1 MLGPLLRRHLMARGE
16 EAERPFGRHQVTR
29 IVVGLGNP
37 GPEYE
42 GTRHNVGFC
51 VLDHL
56 ALHEG
61 LLFQTARELEKTMEV
76 APTDP
81 GGGGEERTRAY
92 GGPRKFRFARDYDH
106 DALLVKPETFMNRS
120 GDVVGALAQ
129 WAGAPAEDILVV
141 YDDLDLDLGRLRL
154 RPHGG
159 AGGHNGMR
167 SIITC
172 LGSERF
178 PRLRVGISKP
188 RTDAARH
195 VLATFEGAERVE
207 IEISIAEASEAL
219 LHWLGTGDI
228 ERCMTRFHS
237 RWNQDAG

>member
-1 MLGPLLRRHLMARGE
+1 MGGE
-16 EAERPFGRHQVTR
+16 PPFKRYQVTR

-42 GTRHNVGFC
+42 GTRHNVGFR

-56 ALHEG
+56 VLHEG

-76 APTDP
+76 AATGS
-81 GGGGEERTRAY
+81 GGDEARQGQYA
-92 GGPRKFRFARDYDH
+92 GPRKFRFARDYDH

-120 GDVVGALAQ
+120 GEVVAALARWVGAS
-129 WAGAPAEDILVV
+129 AEDILVV
-141 YDDLDLDLGRLRL
+141 YDDLDLDLARLRL

-172 LGSERF
+172 LGTDLF
-178 PRLRVGISKP
+178 PRLRVGIGRP

-219 LHWLGTGDI
+219 LDWLGTGDI

>member
-1 MLGPLLRRHLMARGE
+1 M
-16 EAERPFGRHQVTR
+16 TR

-42 GTRHNVGFC
+42 WTRHNVGFH

-61 LLFQTARELEKTMEV
+61 LLFQTARELETVLQVDLRE
-76 APTDP
+76 P
-81 GGGGEERTRAY
+81 GGHY
-92 GGPRKFRFARDYDH
+92 GGPRKFRFARDFDA

-120 GDVVGALAQ
+120 GDVVAPLAR
-129 WAGAPAEDILVV
+129 WAGVPPEDVLVV
-141 YDDLDLDLGRLRL
+141 YDELDLDLGRLRL

-167 SIITC
+167 SLIDC
-172 LGSERF
+172 LGSDRF
-178 PRLRVGISKP
+178 PRLRVGIGRP

-195 VLATFEGAERVE
+195 VLERFTESERPE
-207 IEISIAEASEAL
+207 IEISIAEASEAVL
-219 LHWLGTGDI
+219 DWLTTGDI
-228 ERCMTRFHS
+228 EGCMTRFHS
-237 RWNQDAG
+237 RWNQSAG